1 LATTCDTFAPKL
13 AKKKKNNNENNKMF
27 EYIVK
32 NEGIAFDDERY
43 YKGEKNT
50 PMTILKVIT

>member
-1 LATTCDTFAPKL
+1 
-13 AKKKKNNNENNKMF
+13 MF

>member
-1 LATTCDTFAPKL
+1 LATPCDTFAPKL
-13 AKKKKNNNENNKMF
+13 AKQKKNENNKMF
-27 EYIVK
+27 KYIVK
-32 NEGIAFDDERY
+32 NEGIAFDDERH